1 MVTLDERISEPGLR
15 PVVPRCRVVATYPQ
29 GGTGIPTGAVP
40 MVNNL
45 FQGMPLDSVTGL
57 YYERARWYSPSLG
70 AWVSQDP
77 AGYINGADT
86 YQFVGDG
93 PVGRVDAGG
102 LFCWSCLWA
111 VADYAQMG
119 VDMVGAIATTTAA
132 LDTWASVPE
141 SGLAAPEDAMT
152 AEAITAGAL
161 GFSMREYG
169 DITRLITDAEAC
181 EKCNPCDK
189 DDMESKIATAKD
201 NFKRLSD
208 LWGKVKNAAKAV
220 GHLIEIP

>member
-1 MVTLDERISEPGLR
+1 MA
-15 PVVPRCRVVATYPQ
+15 ATYPQ
-29 GGTGIPTGAVP
+29 GGTGIPAGEMNCPGAAAHMRPAAATGFCAVDATSG
-40 MVNNL
+40 
-45 FQGMPLDSVTGL
+45 FGL
-57 YYERARWYSPSLG
+57 SPNALN
-70 AWVSQDP
+70 
-77 AGYINGADT
+77 INGAYT
-86 YQFVGDG
+86 YQFVESD
-93 PVGRVDAGG
+93 PVGRVDASG
-102 LFCWSCLWA
+102 LFCWSCFWA

-119 VDMVGAIATTTAA
+119 ADMVGAIATTTAA

-141 SGLAAPEDAMT
+141 FGLAAPEDAT
-152 AEAITAGAL
+152 AAEALTAGAL
-161 GFSMREYG
+161 GFSVREYG

-189 DDMESKIATAKD
+189 ADMESKIATAKD